1 MKKRKQTREVALKL
15 LFELSINK
23 KDMEK
28 ILEDYLK
35 YKEDDIELDLKY
47 LNEVL
52 IGASSKLD
60 VLDATIERFLVNWK
74 LDRISKIDL
83 AILRLG
89 TYEINYM
96 DNIPNN
102 VSINEA
108 LELSERYSE
117 KDSSGFTNGV
127 LDKIS
132 KEDKSIIKEIEI
144 LVKQR
149 KLEKERLEKER
160 LEKERLEQK
169 RLEEE
174 ILEKEILEK
183 ERLEEEILEEERLEE
198 ESKEEKLE
206 ANDEEDEKFISEDD
220 TNKKEDII
228 IKEETN

>member
-23 KDMEK
+23 KNMEK

-149 KLEKERLEKER
+149 KLEEERLEK
-160 LEKERLEQK
+160 
-169 RLEEE
+169 
-174 ILEKEILEK
+174 
-183 ERLEEEILEEERLEE
+183 ERLEE